1 MRMGLITALV
11 LTAATPVVAAS
22 PSVMVSSSAAAG
34 ALDMDGEGGSW
45 THVVKIAGVT
55 LSTDARMGLTV
66 SITAGALTKING
78 RTPVRFQVL
87 LVPRGGPAPAPAAF
101 TTPSTMTYVWSTT
114 APGAVD
120 KDLYIKYTPARLQS
134 PGAYAANV
142 DIDVT
147 NNEEP
152 HAVHTSL
159 YRSGS
164 DHRR

>member
-1 MRMGLITALV
+1 MRMGLVNALV

-22 PSVMVSSSAAAG
+22 PSVTVSPSAAAG
-34 ALDMDGEGGSW
+34 ALDMDGEGGSL
-45 THVVKIAGVT
+45 THVVKIADVT
-55 LSTDARMGLTV
+55 LSTDARTGLTV
-66 SITAGALTKING
+66 SITAGVLTRIDG

-87 LVPRGGPAPAPAAF
+87 LVPRGGSAPAPAAF

-120 KDLYIKYTPARLQS
+120 KDLYIKYTAARLQS
-134 PGAYAANV
+134 PGTYTATV

-147 NNEEP
+147 DHEEP

-159 YRSGS
+159 YRRGS

>member
-1 MRMGLITALV
+1 MRMGLVTALV
-11 LTAATPVVAAS
+11 LTAAPPVAAAS
-22 PSVMVSSSAAAG
+22 PSVAVSSSAAAG
-34 ALDMDGEGGSW
+34 GLVLDGEGGSL
-45 THVVKIAGVT
+45 THVVKIADVT

-66 SITAGALTKING
+66 SITAGVLTTSNG

-87 LVPRGGPAPAPAAF
+87 LVPRGGAAPPPAAF
-101 TTPSTMTYVWSTT
+101 TTPSTMIYVWSTT

-134 PGAYAANV
+134 PGAYTANV

-152 HAVHTSL
+152 HAVPTSVH
-159 YRSGS
+159 RSGS